1 MCFDLDFQRNKISKK
16 RYSFTNPL
24 STRRK
29 YDLSKH
35 EVVESLESMMIS
47 LSFLFLSGIYRK
59 KR

>member
-24 STRRK
+24 SWRK